1 MQVVKLVIT
10 METLSVFME
19 LLSEVH
25 LIGLLFIGARSS
37 ALGAAP
43 EMLHHLI

>member
-19 LLSEVH
+19 LLSEVN
-25 LIGLLFIGARSS
+25 LICLLFIGASSS

-43 EMLHHLI
+43 EILHHLI